1 VNLVGPLPSRALGPK
16 AVNAHD
22 NRVLPGVSIS
32 RHEDGSLTVPVTAGR
47 HDNDDA
53 DPDAVVAGPGA
64 MVIRPGEGGYVEA
77 LAEWEAQQHP
87 DRGEAVS
94 TVSGRE
100 QAMAV
105 VHAVAEDRDHV
116 VEAVDALDDPAAA
129 AEALRHVLVGGTPSV
144 QAFAGEVADAEGGDP
159 LPPHTTTS
167 IIGEVL
173 AEIDG
178 RPQ

>member
-1 VNLVGPLPSRALGPK
+1 VD
-16 AVNAHD
+16 AHH
-22 NRVLPGVSIS
+22 NRVLGGVSIS
-32 RHEDGSLTVPVTAGR
+32 RHDDGSLTVPVTAGR

-53 DPDAVVAGPGA
+53 DPDEVVAEPGS

-94 TVSGRE
+94 TASGRE

-105 VHAVAEDRDHV
+105 VHAVAEDPDHV
-116 VEAVDALDDPAAA
+116 VEAVDALDDPASA

-167 IIGEVL
+167 IIGQVL

-178 RPQ
+178 RSE